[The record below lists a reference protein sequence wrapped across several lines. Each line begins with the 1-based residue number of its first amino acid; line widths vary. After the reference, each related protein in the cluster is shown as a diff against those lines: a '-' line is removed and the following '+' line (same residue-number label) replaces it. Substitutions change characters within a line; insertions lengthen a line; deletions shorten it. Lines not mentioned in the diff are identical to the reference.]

1 MVGTV
6 TSVPSTPAAFI
17 GHGSPMNALDRNRY
31 TDAWRAFGASV
42 TRPRGVLA
50 VSAHWY
56 VPVTAVTSMA
66 EPRTIHDFGGFPDD
80 LFAVQY
86 PAPGSPDLAAEVI
99 ALLDPVPVVA
109 DDHQWGLDHGT
120 WSVLA
125 HVFPDADVPVVQLSI
140 DASRGIEHHL
150 ALGRALAP
158 LRESGVL
165 VLGSGN
171 VVHNLG
177 RIDWGAED
185 RGDDWALRFDE
196 AAREIMTTRPG
207 DLAELVDHPDFRA
220 AAPTP
225 EHLWPLA
232 YIAGVADA
240 AGAVAVPFVE
250 GPTLGSLTMTSYLV
264 PT

>member
-1 MVGTV
+1 
-6 TSVPSTPAAFI
+6 
-17 GHGSPMNALDRNRY
+17 MNALDRNRY

-177 RIDWGAED
+177 RIDWAAED
-185 RGDDWALRFDE
+185 RGYDWALRFDE

-240 AGAVAVPFVE
+240 AGVVAVPFVE

-264 PT
+264 PA

>member
-1 MVGTV
+1 M
-6 TSVPSTPAAFI
+6 TSTSPLPAAFI
-17 GHGSPMNALDRNRY
+17 GHGSPLNALERNRF
-31 TDAWRAFGASV
+31 TDAWRSFGASV
-42 TRPRGVLA
+42 GRPRAVLA
-50 VSAHWY
+50 ISAHWY
-56 VPVTAVTSMA
+56 VPLTAVTAMA
-66 EPRTIHDFGGFPDD
+66 EPRTIHDFGGFPDE

-86 PAPGSPDLAAEVI
+86 PAPGSPDLAAEVVS
-99 ALLDPVPVVA
+99 LLDPAPVVA
-109 DDHQWGLDHGT
+109 DDHEWGLDHGT
-120 WSVLA
+120 WSVLV

-140 DASRGIEHHL
+140 DASQGIEHHL
-150 ALGRALAP
+150 AIGRALAP
-158 LRESGVL
+158 LRHSGVL

-177 RIDWGAED
+177 RIDWAGED
-185 RGDDWALRFDE
+185 QGYDWALRFDA

-240 AGAVAVPFVE
+240 AGVVAEPFVE
-250 GPTLGSLTMTSYLV
+250 GPTMGSLTMTSYVV
-264 PT
+264 PA